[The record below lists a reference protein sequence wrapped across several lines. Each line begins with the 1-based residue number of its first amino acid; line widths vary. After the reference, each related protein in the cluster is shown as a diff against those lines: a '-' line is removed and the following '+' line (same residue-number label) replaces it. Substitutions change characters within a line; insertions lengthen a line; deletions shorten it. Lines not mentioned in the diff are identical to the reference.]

1 MRLLSILFTIL
12 CSAAIWNLRRMVHD
26 LEEEQQQNQ
35 NDNNNG
41 STAAA
46 AAARLS
52 LYEKDVLTTTMYA
65 LGTGL
70 TLNVVCAFAARS
82 LDDEIIPGT
91 EMMACAPYGVGAA
104 AIAARM
110 HTFALG
116 GLTAGHW
123 DYARRT
129 GPRQLKRWLR
139 HDVVGRAVDEAKRMM
154 GTGTS
159 MGMEGAG
166 AGAGCGDAT
175 EGKCEL

>member
-26 LEEEQQQNQ
+26 LEEEQQQTQ
-35 NDNNNG
+35 NDHNNG
-41 STAAA
+41 ST

-52 LYEKDVLTTTMYA
+52 LYEKDVMTTAMYA

-129 GPRQLKRWLR
+129 GPRQLRRWLR
-139 HDVVGRAVDEAKRMM
+139 HDVVGRAVDEVKRLA
-154 GTGTS
+154 TGAAAGR
-159 MGMEGAG
+159 GMEGAG
-166 AGAGCGDAT
+166 AGAGCGDGA